1 MKKENRYYVIKC
13 ADLDIALDKG
23 LINSNDVDTLRR
35 IHKSCATAR
44 DQVGK
49 KRQDYCVVE
58 SDWPMYELVWEYIS
72 CWAEGTVNP
81 AERQSIFTRILANLC
96 QRRHEDLPITEPEI
110 YKLLQERGAI
120 RNRETCSA
128 KKSLRV
134 QRHALIGHK
143 LCRAIRTPGKE
154 LYQVP
159 EDQFLSKIKRI
170 IERLYPVPRTPL
182 TEEERRQASTQ
193 YMLDARSR
201 ELRAQEEALLKK
213 LRDFE
218 HDKAIVEVAYER
230 SRSPKGYDSLG
241 RVLREVMH
249 QCAIGKGNKRHANG
263 KAFIDQP
270 ILAYSREYKS
280 PVGLLFQIR
289 KKLDE
294 FDRLDGI
301 ARRRELLGAIVYL
314 AALVIFDQEQRG
326 YELMPEANLNGVG
339 YLA

>member
-1 MKKENRYYVIKC
+1 MQKENRYYVLKR

-49 KRQDYCVVE
+49 KGQDYIVVE

-81 AERQSIFTRILANLC
+81 AERQSILTRIVADIVGVKQENLPLTC
-96 QRRHEDLPITEPEI
+96 QEVADLLRPKLYPDTVNSTIEI
-110 YKLLQERGAI
+110 GLRIQKLLGGGDPKRIAEIPDAAFIIALAEVVDRERIKRHPSGAVTQGTAEE
-120 RNRETCSA
+120 NTQTML
-128 KKSLRV
+128 SLRS
-134 QRHALIGHK
+134 Q
-143 LCRAIRTPGKE
+143 
-154 LYQVP
+154 
-159 EDQFLSKIKRI
+159 
-170 IERLYPVPRTPL
+170 
-182 TEEERRQASTQ
+182 
-193 YMLDARSR
+193 
-201 ELRAQEEALLKK
+201 ELRLQEENLQKG
-213 LRDFE
+213 LRAFDN
-218 HDKAIVEVAYER
+218 DKAVARKEIQAAYEAL
-230 SRSPKGYDSLG
+230 RSPDGYDSLG

-249 QCAIGKGNKRHANG
+249 QCAIGKGNERHANG

-294 FDRLDGI
+294 FDRLDGV

-326 YELMPEANLNGVG
+326 YELMPEAKLNGVG